1 MEVRIVIKKH
11 DNRVYRCNV
20 KHSICH
26 QSCCCSESK
35 QWRTNIFRPAGKELI
50 WDYGISRLL
59 FLTVPTVSISYD
71 ATSQQLDGREKVVA
85 FNVSVWLQLR
95 LVCYCRICV
104 QAHIIRS
111 DKYLRHIKILTDLTK
126 RTTVEITSWR
136 NTYMAK
142 ILFCVVKKIWAKN
155 WAMGQGWPGGS
166 VSEG

>member
-20 KHSICH
+20 KHSIRH

-35 QWRTNIFRPAGKELI
+35 QWRTNIFRPAGMN
-50 WDYGISRLL
+50 WSGISRLL
-59 FLTVPTVSISYD
+59 FVTVHNSVNISYD
-71 ATSQQLDGREKVVA
+71 TTSQQLDRREKVVA
-85 FNVSVWLQLR
+85 CNVSAWLQLR

-104 QAHIIRS
+104 PAHIIRS

-126 RTTVEITSWR
+126 RTTFEITSWR

-155 WAMGQGWPGGS
+155 WATGQGWPGGS
-166 VSEG
+166 VSES